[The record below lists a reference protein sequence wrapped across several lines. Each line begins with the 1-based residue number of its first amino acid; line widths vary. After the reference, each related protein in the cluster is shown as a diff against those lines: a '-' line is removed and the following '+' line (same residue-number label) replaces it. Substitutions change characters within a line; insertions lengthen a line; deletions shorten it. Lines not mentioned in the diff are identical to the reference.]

1 MEELQQIKK
10 FYEEALVSARPDEQ
24 GGQSGAHVSIR
35 VSEPGVRQRVGL
47 VSSLSHMSWQEC
59 PSLPHTQV
67 ERPLG
72 ITHTHAS
79 TDPCWL
85 QGPHLADPLQVC
97 VARWRGGEPE
107 RGWDTQQATKV
118 SWFCL

>member
-35 VSEPGVRQRVGL
+35 VSEPGVRQRWTGFL
-47 VSSLSHMSWQEC
+47 SLSHVLAGMSF
-59 PSLPHTQV
+59 SSPHTGR
-67 ERPLG
+67 EAFG
-72 ITHTHAS
+72 NHTHSKNHAS

-97 VARWRGGEPE
+97 VARWRGGE
-107 RGWDTQQATKV
+107 
-118 SWFCL
+118 